1 MTLRKSALVIALVSA
16 GSLLLTGCLAN
27 PPAGDTSAAAA
38 PSAPPPQSKM
48 EVIGG
53 YASDLS
59 DYNKTVVV
67 PTAYVKLLV
76 QGKAFVAKQGSAL
89 STLGG
94 GNANSV
100 KASAKYK
107 VEGIDKA
114 YAQSLAKQAYD
125 DFVGKLRAAGYTVL
139 TYDDVKGR
147 DYVKGA
153 AREKADATWGLPVES
168 PVNSPDT
175 YLVAAPSDEQQ
186 FKTGFTGIY
195 SEFISRGKPKF
206 EDAAMVIPVYTIVA
220 PQVWGETGSG
230 YNRISAKI
238 NALPGMNLQAAN
250 AMWMGK
256 PRVRMGGK
264 VSGVMT
270 KTYVTNISPK
280 AGELVKAEDTTP
292 RAANALSKGLSLL
305 SGAGSIDAASANYV
319 FTINRAAYSAGV
331 MSGVGAFNAEVEK
344 FIATSK

>member
-1 MTLRKSALVIALVSA
+1 MSLRKSALVIALVST
-16 GSLLLTGCLAN
+16 GSLLLAGCLAN
-27 PPAGDTSAAAA
+27 PSAGGDSAAAA
-38 PSAPPPQSKM
+38 PAAAPVAGKM
-48 EVIGG
+48 EVVGG

-89 STLGG
+89 QTLGG

-114 YAQSLAKQAYD
+114 YAQALARQAYD

-153 AREKADATWGLPVES
+153 AREKSDATWGLPVET

-220 PQVWGETGSG
+220 PQVWGEAGGG

-238 NALPGMNLQAAN
+238 NAFPGMNLQSAS

-256 PRVRMGGK
+256 PHVRMGGK
-264 VSGVMT
+264 IAGVMT
-270 KTYVTNISPK
+270 KSYVANISPK

-292 RAANALSKGLSLL
+292 KAANALSKGLSIL
-305 SGAGSIDAASANYV
+305 SGAGSIDSSSANYV
-319 FTINRAAYSAGV
+319 FTVDRAAYSAGV
-331 MSGVGAFNAEVEK
+331 MKGIGDFNAEVSK
-344 FIATSK
+344 FAAAGK